1 MTGLRRPLDGSGRSV
16 CYIRTMDDR
25 RFTITRVQGAPVAT
39 DELLADMR
47 RVAESVGGILTQRS
61 YTEHGR
67 YNVST
72 VERRFGSWGRAVQAA
87 GFEAGNVVNYP
98 DAALYENIMR
108 LWEHYGR
115 QPRRAELAGPPSTIT
130 QSPYKRRFR
139 SWMDALESF
148 ATYANAAETSALR
161 EPAQG
166 AERRG
171 RRDPSLRMRFRVL
184 KRDDFRCRAC
194 GASPATSPGLHLHV
208 DHVVPWSGGGETVE
222 TNLQTLCDRC
232 NLGKSDAL

>member
-16 CYIRTMDDR
+16 CYIRTMGDR

-148 ATYANAAETSALR
+148 ATRTRRRRPRFANLPKGRSGGD
-161 EPAQG
+161 G
-166 AERRG
+166 ATH
-171 RRDPSLRMRFRVL
+171 
-184 KRDDFRCRAC
+184 RCAC
-194 GASPATSPGLHLHV
+194 GFG
-208 DHVVPWSGGGETVE
+208 
-222 TNLQTLCDRC
+222 C
-232 NLGKSDAL
+232 